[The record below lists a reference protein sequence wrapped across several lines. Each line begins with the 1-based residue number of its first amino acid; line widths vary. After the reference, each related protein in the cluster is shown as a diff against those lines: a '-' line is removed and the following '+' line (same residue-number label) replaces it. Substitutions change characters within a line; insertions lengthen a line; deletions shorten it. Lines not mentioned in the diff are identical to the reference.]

1 MVDPSCCKT
10 GEPELTSHL
19 TGLAGHA
26 LAGMTSHP
34 LAGMI
39 CHRPD
44 GHAHASLTGKQPTN
58 LSCHALAGLT
68 GLQPADLSCH
78 ALAGLTGQ
86 SPTAQ
91 TCANPDINNSSL
103 KLSASRKVINIS

>member
-1 MVDPSCCKT
+1 MVEPSCCKT
-10 GEPELTSHL
+10 GEPELN
-19 TGLAGHA
+19 
-26 LAGMTSHP
+26 SHP
-34 LAGMI
+34 LAGLI

-44 GHAHASLTGKQPTN
+44 GLTGHASLTGQQPAN

-86 SPTAQ
+86 SSTPQ

-103 KLSASRKVINIS
+103 KLSASRKVIIS